1 MIMMRNSR
9 CICLEL
15 TCRRQLEKKV
25 EYNFLVA
32 KSHAMTTSSLD
43 DLNGV
48 EFEDVSGA
56 GQDDGS
62 QVLVKVIDRSAAGES
77 NCTAYRYTR
86 PKSGRPFI
94 R

>member
-1 MIMMRNSR
+1 MR

-15 TCRRQLEKKV
+15 TCRRQLEKNV

-32 KSHAMTTSSLD
+32 SSHVMNTSSLD

-56 GQDDGS
+56 GADDGS

-77 NCTAYRYTR
+77 NCTAYGYTR
-86 PKSGRPFI
+86 ENPGRQFV